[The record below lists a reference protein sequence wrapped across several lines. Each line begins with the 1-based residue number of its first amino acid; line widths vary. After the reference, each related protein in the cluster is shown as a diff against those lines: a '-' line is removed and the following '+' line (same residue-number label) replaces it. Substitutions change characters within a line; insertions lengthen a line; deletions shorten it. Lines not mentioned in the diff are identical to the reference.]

1 MGVLRVAVVG
11 LGPKGLF
18 ALERLLD
25 RACGLD
31 DRARIAV
38 DVFEPHPVPGAGPHY
53 DPRQPSFLRMNIAAD
68 AVSAWPPCTTT
79 VDGGPRPSFVAWS
92 GGGDGSAYPPRAQVG
107 HYLAD
112 SLATMLRRAP
122 AAIRVTIHGA
132 RADAVRCRGER
143 WEILAA
149 GSPRSYDE
157 VLLATGHEAASEGS
171 LARAWTGP
179 APLVASVFPIR
190 RLLDRDVIAPGAV
203 VAVRGFAL
211 TFIDA
216 ALALTEGRGGS
227 FAATEHPHRLRYRPW
242 GDEVCV
248 ILPFSRTGRPMLAK
262 PDPAV
267 AAAIPG
273 ADVITASGC
282 ARLAALDEGVDLHRE
297 LLPILAGAATDLLRA
312 AHGGDAT
319 GGADAAG
326 GAVAIPRWLK
336 AATAGGP
343 TPASGAAVDEITR
356 SIAVGAGLLPPD
368 AMWALGHTWR
378 TLYPALVSRLGGG
391 GLAEHDWPA
400 FRRLATEME
409 RVAFGPAPLNA
420 AKLLALVEAGRVDLT
435 HVHDGRLRCRGDRTR
450 LCSGH
455 GGRAV
460 DAVVDAVLPGPGAT
474 DLRRPPLRALLADG
488 HVRVASARRGL
499 DVDADGGCRSAS
511 GALTPGLAAIG
522 RVTEDVVIGNDTLSR
537 TLHPLADRWAARVVE
552 RAREQAAGPRAGLP
566 DPVAG

>member
-25 RACGLD
+25 RATGLD
-31 DRARIAV
+31 DRARIEV

-53 DPRQPSFLRMNIAAD
+53 DPRQPSFLRMNIPAD
-68 AVSAWPPCTTT
+68 AVSAWPPSGTSAAS
-79 VDGGPRPSFVAWS
+79 GPRPSFVAWA
-92 GGGDGSAYPPRAQVG
+92 GGGDGSDYPPRAQVG
-107 HYLAD
+107 RYLAD
-112 SLATMLRRAP
+112 CLATMLRRAP
-122 AAIRVTIHGA
+122 AAVQVTIHSI
-132 RADAVRCRGER
+132 RADAVSRRGAR
-143 WEILAA
+143 WEVLAA
-149 GSPRSYDE
+149 GTARAYDE
-157 VLLATGHEAASEGS
+157 VLLATGHEATSGGS
-171 LARAWTGP
+171 LAPAWTGP
-179 APLVASVFPIR
+179 APLVASVFPIQ

-227 FAATEHPHRLRYRPW
+227 FAATPEHPHRLRYFPG
-242 GDEVCV
+242 GDEVAV

-262 PDPAV
+262 PDPVV

-273 ADVITASGC
+273 ADVIAAAGC
-282 ARLAALDEGVDLHRE
+282 ARLAALVEGVELHRE

-312 AHGGDAT
+312 TRGGH
-319 GGADAAG
+319 AAG

-336 AATAGGP
+336 AAAAGSP
-343 TPASGAAVDEITR
+343 TPASGAAIDEITR
-356 SIAVGAGLLPPD
+356 SVAVGAGLSAPD

-378 TLYPALVSRLGGG
+378 TLYPALVSRLGDG
-391 GLAEHDWPA
+391 GLAERDWPA

-420 AKLLALVEAGRVDLT
+420 AKLLALVEAGRIDLT
-435 HVHDGRLRCRGDRTR
+435 HVHGGTLRRRGDRTR
-450 LCSGH
+450 LCSRH

-474 DLRRPPLRALLADG
+474 DLHRPPLRALLDDG
-488 HVRVASARRGL
+488 HVRIAAARRGL
-499 DVDADGGCRSAS
+499 DVDAGGGCRSAS

-537 TLHPLADRWAARVVE
+537 TLHPLADRWADKVVE
-552 RAREQAAGPRAGLP
+552 RAREQVAQAR
-566 DPVAG
+566 PVTAHPVLG